1 MGDITDT
8 DKPQQ
13 TTKYKIG
20 DLILF
25 NKNKQGL
32 IRYIGPLH
40 NDYNEWYGIEVIG
53 GNKGFDNGSLQKHQY
68 FECASNQGIFI
79 KKYQIIRPLTSSDFA
94 MNKKEKRKKYKHK
107 RNISLTDIEDKLS
120 SNPKIK
126 KLGPRDIGRV
136 KKSEWRPIDGADD
149 IIDDEMKKS
158 FLDPSIFKSKTQRR
172 KRAKS
177 SALFVRKSGPSKRK
191 NVKKAKTPTPT
202 MKKSKKKKSNKQK
215 QKKIKNQSLNANHGR
230 MRSRTIHGTLNGMK
244 LSKFERSKSAE
255 TAEKDVGFPD
265 IEQIKGHGLNQ
276 SVTLK
281 KQLDELYADDF
292 DKEFEENMRA
302 SKFNENEFKEQN
314 DEIIKE
320 LESASDFEDES
331 IFSEETSNK
340 LKITRI
346 LWHSQ
351 SQSDDGMYQNN
362 EQYLE

>member
-1 MGDITDT
+1 M
-8 DKPQQ
+8 
-13 TTKYKIG
+13 
-20 DLILF
+20 
-25 NKNKQGL
+25 
-32 IRYIGPLH
+32 
-40 NDYNEWYGIEVIG
+40 GIEVIG
-53 GNKGFDNGSLQKHQY
+53 GNKGFHNGSLQKHKY

-202 MKKSKKKKSNKQK
+202 MKKSKMKKNKSNKQK
-215 QKKIKNQSLNANHGR
+215 HKKNKKQSLNANHGR
-230 MRSRTIHGTLNGMK
+230 MRSRTIHGTLKGMK
-244 LSKFERSKSAE
+244 ASIFERSKSAE

-276 SVTLK
+276 SVTLEMSE
-281 KQLDELYADDF
+281 D
-292 DKEFEENMRA
+292 
-302 SKFNENEFKEQN
+302 